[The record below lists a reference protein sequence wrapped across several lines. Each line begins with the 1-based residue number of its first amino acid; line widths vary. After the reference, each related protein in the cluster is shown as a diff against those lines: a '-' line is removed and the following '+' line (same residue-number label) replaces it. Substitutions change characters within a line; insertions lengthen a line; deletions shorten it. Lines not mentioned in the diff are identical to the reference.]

1 MTTTYI
7 VTNAFAASILE
18 IKNPWL
24 IVNADDV
31 VGVYEGR
38 QAARNAK
45 ATGLAGKIVSLKEI
59 TIKTADMIEEISA
72 EEIAIEEATPFGFE
86 EHGLTHCPVCGTH
99 LSNGVGEHGQEVN
112 GKPVKHAG
120 FKYCCLACGAEF
132 GPAIK
137 GKTEKALKAKVEPKH
152 IENRST
158 VKKPCRLVWDLA
170 DAMIGASR
178 KDVIAAAEAKGVA
191 YYTAR
196 TQYQLWTQVQKEMT
210 AREKASAK

>member
-24 IVNADDV
+24 IVNADHV

-59 TIKTADMIEEISA
+59 TIKTADMIEETEDEEIAIAEIATEEIAAEEISFIEEIVAEETADMIEEISA
-72 EEIAIEEATPFGFE
+72 EE
-86 EHGLTHCPVCGTH
+86 
-99 LSNGVGEHGQEVN
+99 S
-112 GKPVKHAG
+112 
-120 FKYCCLACGAEF
+120 
-132 GPAIK
+132 
-137 GKTEKALKAKVEPKH
+137 KTEKALKAKVEPKN

-170 DAMIGASR
+170 DAMVGASR

-196 TQYQLWTQVQKEMT
+196 TQYQLWTQVQKEMA
-210 AREKASAK
+210 AREKAVTK